1 MIVKFILACCMVA
14 SAVSIPQSLH
24 AQGTEVAPGV
34 LQVGTIQNPDIA
46 ESSGLIPSRRGKGV
60 FWTHNDS
67 GPDVLYALQAD
78 GTAVSEF
85 PIKDADIEDLE
96 DIAGT
101 PGRLYLADIGNNDR
115 NRSTVSVYAINE
127 PKPTTPREIPVV
139 RQWTL
144 NYPDEP
150 FDAESLLI
158 LRGNGYIIAKELSG
172 GEVSVY
178 RFPLGRKGNVTLQEQ
193 CRLNVDAPVS
203 GADLTADGRRL
214 AVITREGA

>member
-1 MIVKFILACCMVA
+1 MIVKLILACCVLV
-14 SAVSIPQSLH
+14 SAAIPQLLP

-60 FWTHNDS
+60 YWTHNDS

-78 GTAVSEF
+78 GTALSEF
-85 PIKDADIEDLE
+85 KITDAEIEDWE

-127 PKPTTPREIPVV
+127 PKPTASREVPVV
-139 RQWTL
+139 RRWTL

-158 LRGNGYIIAKELSG
+158 LRGNGYIISKELSG

-193 CRLNVDAPVS
+193 CRLAARAMS
-203 GADLTADGRRL
+203 LCRSS
-214 AVITREGA
+214 AV